1 MNGDWID
8 TSTYSKFGDREKATQ
23 TLLLDNLTRSIITNT
38 EALQQKEIEKKVDKW
53 EHTSI

>member
-23 TLLLDNLTRSIITNT
+23 TSLLDNLTRSIITHT